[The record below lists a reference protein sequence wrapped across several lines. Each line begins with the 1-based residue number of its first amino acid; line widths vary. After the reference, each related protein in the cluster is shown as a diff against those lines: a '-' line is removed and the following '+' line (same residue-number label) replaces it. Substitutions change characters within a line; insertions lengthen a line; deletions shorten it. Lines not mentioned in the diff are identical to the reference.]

1 MMSAT
6 KWISICGVLVAGL
19 AVSGLVTEAV
29 ATPGGAKNT
38 VACVLDVTV
47 ETINQTGVVVG
58 SEVYHKEFSLV
69 NGGFFSDDFST
80 RTRFKVMDAAMTTAN
95 GKSTISMDWFADVT
109 VFDSVDVSTSV
120 VLGGARKDGTSTG
133 SHTFYT
139 SNSSTRTTYTLSCFQ
154 L

>member
-1 MMSAT
+1 MMSSK
-6 KWISICGVLVAGL
+6 KWFSVCTVLVAGM
-19 AVSGLVTEAV
+19 AISGLVSRAV
-29 ATPGGAKNT
+29 ATPGVAKNT
-38 VACVLDVTV
+38 VGCVLDVTV
-47 ETINQTGVVVG
+47 ETINQTGVVIG

-80 RTRFKVMDAAMTTAN
+80 RTRFKVMDAAMVTAN
-95 GKSTISMDWFADVT
+95 GKSTISIDWFADVT

-120 VLGGARKDGTSTG
+120 VLGGARKDDTSTG